1 MRRPAKRRG
10 RPARVATELLVA
22 AVVLACGMASGH
34 AVPPPPANP
43 SDGDLN
49 AAGAQVDAGVGEVG
63 TLINQVASAEQ
74 QLQQLDDAIAVR
86 REAVN
91 KALVDL
97 QMARDAADAAAH
109 TVTQCQADLTDA
121 GTKVDTAHGNF
132 DKYVAQVY
140 MRPGSTSLVN
150 YMAAPSPEIAL
161 NRAQV
166 LTIASKN
173 QRQVVDGL
181 RHAQIDQANKTS
193 AAKQAQQAADAA
205 AAAADAKKTEA
216 QNAVTTAQAD
226 FNQQNSIRNG
236 LVSQRDSAQQRLD
249 AARAN
254 VAGLQSQRDAFLAWD
269 QQRKTEEAAAQAAA
283 HAAAVAAAARVAADR
298 AAADRANQVGQ
309 SHRPHKVQD
318 SSPPPRRPTQP
329 NRPDTSTTRP
339 SGSRSELVETVV
351 DRAMSQLGVVYAWGG
366 GDEDGPTLG
375 IRDGGTA
382 DSYGDYNK
390 TGFDCSG
397 LMIYAFAGVGV
408 SLPHYS
414 GYQYT
419 MGTRVPVGDRARGDM
434 LFWGPGGSQHV
445 ALYIGNNKMIEAPQ
459 SGEVVKVS
467 TVREDGI
474 MPYAVRI
481 IS

>member
-1 MRRPAKRRG
+1 MRRPVKRRG
-10 RPARVATELLVA
+10 RSVRIATELLVA
-22 AVVLACGMASGH
+22 LIVLALGMGSGH
-34 AVPPPPANP
+34 AVPPPPPNP
-43 SDGDLN
+43 SDSDLN

-63 TLINQVASAEQ
+63 ALINQVAVAEQ
-74 QLQQLDDAIAVR
+74 QLQQLDDAVATR

-97 QMARDAADAAAH
+97 QMARDAADAAARM
-109 TVTQCQADLTDA
+109 VAQCQQDLTEA
-121 GTKVDTAHGNF
+121 GAKVGTAHQDF

-150 YMAAPSPEIAL
+150 YLAAPSPEIAL

-173 QRQVVDGL
+173 QKQVVDGL
-181 RHAQIDQANKTS
+181 RHAQVDQANKTS
-193 AAKQAQQAADAA
+193 VAKQAQQAADAA
-205 AAAADAKKTEA
+205 AAAADTKKTEA
-216 QNAVTTAQAD
+216 QNAVTAAQAQFD
-226 FNQQNSIRNG
+226 QENSRRAD
-236 LVSQRDSAQQRLD
+236 LVGQRDSAQRRLD

-254 VAGLQSQRDAFLAWD
+254 VAGLQNQRDAYIAWD
-269 QQRKTEEAAAQAAA
+269 QQRKAEEAAAR
-283 HAAAVAAAARVAADR
+283 AAAVAAAARVAADR

-309 SHRPHKVQD
+309 GHRPHVVQD
-318 SSPPPRRPTQP
+318 TSPPPKRSIQP
-329 NRPDTSTTRP
+329 SRP
-339 SGSRSELVETVV
+339 SGSRSQLVETVV
-351 DRAMSQLGVVYAWGG
+351 DRAMSQLGVDYAWGG

-382 DSYGDYNK
+382 DSYGDYAK

-397 LMIYAFAGVGV
+397 LMIYAFAGIGV

-419 MGTRVPVGDRARGDM
+419 MGTRVPVAERARGDM

-445 ALYIGNNKMIEAPQ
+445 ALYIGNNKMVEAPQ
-459 SGEVVKVS
+459 SGEVVRVS
-467 TVREDGI
+467 AVREDGI

-481 IS
+481 IT